1 MDSLAGSVLHVKLG
15 WSYNNWYTYTILY
28 FQQSG
33 LKVNLLPKI
42 DMLHTYIY
50 TLYTLKNSTEQ
61 LQRWLSGMAFALHAG
76 GRG

>member
-50 TLYTLKNSTEQ
+50 TLYTLKN
-61 LQRWLSGMAFALHAG
+61 
-76 GRG
+76 